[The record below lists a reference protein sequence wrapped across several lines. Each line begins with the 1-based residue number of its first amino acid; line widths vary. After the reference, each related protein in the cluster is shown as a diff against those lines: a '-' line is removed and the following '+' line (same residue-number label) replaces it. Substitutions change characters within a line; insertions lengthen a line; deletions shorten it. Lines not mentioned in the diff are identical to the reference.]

1 MPKRRALPIIAAP
14 REPPYCTPIVL
25 TKTHV
30 AHERAAEEVE
40 GATEPI
46 FHHSV
51 TVAPSA
57 EEAEVWP
64 HFEVPKRRALPI
76 VTALREPAYCIPI
89 ELTKTPAGHEPAGEE
104 AVDGGEDHSTD
115 DDGFRVPCAR
125 RL

>member
-1 MPKRRALPIIAAP
+1 MTHEPSRDPPTRTKRGIITTA
-14 REPPYCTPIVL
+14 RPYPYL
-25 TKTHV
+25 E
-30 AHERAAEEVE
+30 AE

-76 VTALREPAYCIPI
+76 ISAQREPAYCIPI

-115 DDGFRVPCAR
+115 DDGFCVPCAR